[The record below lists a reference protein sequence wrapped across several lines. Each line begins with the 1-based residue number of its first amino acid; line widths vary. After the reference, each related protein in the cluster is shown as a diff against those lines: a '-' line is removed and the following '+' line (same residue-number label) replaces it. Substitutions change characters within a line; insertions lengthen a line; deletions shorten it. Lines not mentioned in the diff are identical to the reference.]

1 MRPGFP
7 GLAGKD
13 RKTYSGTSTER
24 ARLQACIGCHLGC
37 KERSDTGYGNE
48 STCEETAFYAGYDKA
63 KHGGKQTSAAYI
75 ATDLLQKYG
84 INAYEASRGLTY
96 IRALQRMGILG
107 SRQED

>member
-1 MRPGFP
+1 MPHGLH
-7 GLAGKD
+7 GLAEKD
-13 RKTYSGTSTER
+13 RNIYFGTNLKE

-107 SRQED
+107 PAKD